1 MLNLKNIWYST
12 LYLMY
17 IILDIYEKYIWNIK
31 WSFIYNLKIL
41 YEYLLYIIY
50 YILYI
55 LYIIYYVFYI
65 YITYLIV

>member
-1 MLNLKNIWYST
+1 
-12 LYLMY
+12 MY
-17 IILDIYEKYIWNIK
+17 IILDIYEKYMWNIN

-55 LYIIYYVFYI
+55 LYIMYSI